1 MAKDK
6 GDHTPEW
13 LATLGTL
20 KKQELENNRKVIDRS
35 QAFRDGLIRPPWL
48 KKTVEG
54 VTKKVEGVTKEVRS
68 LAQAISKPTDTAIS
82 PKEIRRSG
90 KRDRLRL
97 ALREAYPDGIVP
109 DHVGTQ
115 ELINHDL
122 TRIYK
127 EHGWGEPPE
136 RDSVNRALG
145 RRPD

>member
-54 VTKKVEGVTKEVRS
+54 VTKKVEGVTKEVRAWPRP
-68 LAQAISKPTDTAIS
+68 LASRQIPPSARKKFAEAGRETACGWRCARPILTAS
-82 PKEIRRSG
+82 FQTTSG
-90 KRDRLRL
+90 HR
-97 ALREAYPDGIVP
+97 
-109 DHVGTQ
+109 
-115 ELINHDL
+115 N
-122 TRIYK
+122 
-127 EHGWGEPPE
+127 
-136 RDSVNRALG
+136 
-145 RRPD
+145 